1 MVTPQFISFEG
12 IDGSGK
18 STQLRLLEAYLRK
31 RGIPLLVAREPGGTE
46 VGESIRQILLHS
58 KNTGLEP
65 VSELLLYYA
74 SRYQNLHQNILP
86 ALAAGQWVL
95 CDRFSDASLAYQGY
109 GRGISL
115 AFIKL
120 LNQEVVHQRFP
131 DLTVYIDIEPQLAL
145 LRARKRNQRSLYDEG
160 RFENE
165 SLEFFKKV
173 RDGYLKLADENS
185 HRIKIINGNQSIEH
199 VQADIIRYISACLA
213 MALDLPRQLT

>member
-1 MVTPQFISFEG
+1 MTLFVSFEG

-31 RGIPLLVAREPGGTE
+31 RGVPLVVAREPGGTE

-58 KNTGLEP
+58 KNTGLKP
-65 VSELLLYYA
+65 VSELLLYYS

-86 ALAAGQWVL
+86 ALASGQWVL

-115 AFIKL
+115 DFIRR
-120 LNQEVVHQRFP
+120 LNQEVVQQRMP
-131 DLTVYIDIEPQLAL
+131 DLTIYIDIEPQVAL
-145 LRARKRNQRSLYDEG
+145 LRARERNQSSLYDEG

-165 SLEFFKKV
+165 SLEFFNRV
-173 RDGYLKLADENS
+173 RQGYLKLAAENP
-185 HRIKIINGNQSIEH
+185 HRIKIIDGNQSIENVH
-199 VQADIIRYISACLA
+199 EDIIRHISV
-213 MALDLPRQLT
+213 